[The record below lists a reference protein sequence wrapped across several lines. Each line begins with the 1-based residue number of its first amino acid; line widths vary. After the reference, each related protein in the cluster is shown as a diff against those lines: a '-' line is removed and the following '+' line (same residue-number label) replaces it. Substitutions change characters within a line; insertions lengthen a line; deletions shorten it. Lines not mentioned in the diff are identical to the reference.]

1 MFGDVKSEED
11 VRLEPAT
18 VPPANHH
25 NVAQPST
32 IDPSARQSKKDSGE
46 MVKNKTVTC
55 DAQSSKISEYEFS
68 ELPVLQPPQCNT
80 ISALEDSYAQISFR
94 NATFLSGAQRTS
106 LVTPDQRVQP
116 PFSPVRHSPGQ
127 LSLMRPLPLLQQT

>member
-1 MFGDVKSEED
+1 MFGDVFYPGNSEDD

-68 ELPVLQPPQCNT
+68 ELPVLQPQCNT
-80 ISALEDSYAQISFR
+80 ISALED
-94 NATFLSGAQRTS
+94 
-106 LVTPDQRVQP
+106 
-116 PFSPVRHSPGQ
+116 
-127 LSLMRPLPLLQQT
+127 